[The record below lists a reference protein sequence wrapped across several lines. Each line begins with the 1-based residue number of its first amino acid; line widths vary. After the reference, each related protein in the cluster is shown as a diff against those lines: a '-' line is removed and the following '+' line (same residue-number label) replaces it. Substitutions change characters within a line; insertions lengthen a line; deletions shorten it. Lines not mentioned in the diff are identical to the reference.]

1 MKITDEHRLLL
12 LKLIKFDGNVQP
24 LIDLGYEFSIVAQA
38 IKLEEQHGNAKYAG
52 GQIEITSKGL
62 EEINKLETKYK
73 RKFPWI
79 EPELGSKIKP
89 LSKDEIYIPD
99 RDSIRHLFK

>member
-1 MKITDEHRLLL
+1 MKITEEHRLLL

-24 LIDLGYEFSIVAQA
+24 LVDLGYDFSLVAQA
-38 IKLEEQHGNAKYAG
+38 IKLEELNGNAQYAE
-52 GQIEITSKGL
+52 GQLKITSKGL
-62 EEINKLETKYK
+62 VEIEKLETKYN

-79 EPELGSKIKP
+79 EPELESKIKP
-89 LSKDEIYIPD
+89 LSKDEIYVPD